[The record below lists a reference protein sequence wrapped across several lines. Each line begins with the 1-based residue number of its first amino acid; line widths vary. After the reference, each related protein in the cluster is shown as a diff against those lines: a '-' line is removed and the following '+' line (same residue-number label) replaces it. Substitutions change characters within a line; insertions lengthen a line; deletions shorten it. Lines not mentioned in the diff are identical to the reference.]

1 MDTLSTIFLT
11 SFMIALSGAMMP
23 GSLLTVTISESSRR
37 GLIAGPLLM
46 LGHSLLELA
55 LVVALLLGL
64 APLFNQPWFFLVVS
78 LLGGG
83 MLLWMAVGMLRA
95 LPSLSL
101 ELEAAAGGG
110 RGNLVMT
117 GALMSLANPYWIIWW
132 ATIGV
137 GYIFSSRQAGL
148 LGVLIFFVGHILAD
162 FAWYT
167 LISTVIGTGRTLFTD
182 RIYRGVIGVCAA
194 FLAIF
199 ACFLWY
205 HALQTLGMLS

>member
-1 MDTLSTIFLT
+1 MMDTFGTIFLT

-37 GLIAGPLLM
+37 GLMAGPLLM
-46 LGHSLLELA
+46 LGPSLLELA

-137 GYIFSSRQAGL
+137 GYI
-148 LGVLIFFVGHILAD
+148 
-162 FAWYT
+162 
-167 LISTVIGTGRTLFTD
+167 
-182 RIYRGVIGVCAA
+182 
-194 FLAIF
+194 
-199 ACFLWY
+199 
-205 HALQTLGMLS
+205 